1 MSAVQ
6 SVSDAGRLTGCFGCA
21 GDSFHLRGLVS
32 VPSSTQEGE
41 GLAVAV
47 QG

>member
-6 SVSDAGRLTGCFGCA
+6 SVSDAGGLTGCFGCA
-21 GDSFHLRGLVS
+21 GDSFRLLGLVW
-32 VPSSTQEGE
+32 VPSSCQEGE

-47 QG
+47 PG